1 MLRHVSPILLLVTFG
16 ACAPEQRADAARP
29 NIVLL
34 ISDDQDNA
42 HLGFQG
48 HPLAHSPNIDRLA
61 EAGMIFSTM
70 HTPPRCRPSLAVLL
84 SGRWPHQS
92 GIYANRHG
100 GALDPQGSLPNRLRN
115 AGYATFAGGKYWEQ
129 AAGAMGFDAPAQP
142 DRMFGRAGQDELFAF
157 IDEHAGKQPLFIWWA
172 PALPHTPH
180 DPPMRYQDLID
191 PEKIDVPSWLPQAT
205 LDVFRQYEHM
215 SLAMGAWLDD
225 EIGKLV
231 QKFRSA
237 GLYENTLLLFLID
250 NGWSNGLVA
259 KGSPFEKGI
268 STPLVATWPAR
279 IAPGKRNSAMI
290 ESIDLFPTILEAA
303 GLEVP
308 ESYPGT
314 SLLGALEGE
323 PFQGRRTICGA
334 IYGRGATPGEQPEL
348 DVYALYARTTRW
360 KYIYYLGPVDEGV
373 WSIMKITPLADMIR
387 QRGDEDLF
395 DLAADPL
402 ELDDLAD
409 DASRRALMDGLR
421 AQALTWWRQSGG
433 VPLE

>member
-1 MLRHVSPILLLVTFG
+1 
-16 ACAPEQRADAARP
+16 
-29 NIVLL
+29 
-34 ISDDQDNA
+34 
-42 HLGFQG
+42 
-48 HPLAHSPNIDRLA
+48 
-61 EAGMIFSTM
+61 
-70 HTPPRCRPSLAVLL
+70 
-84 SGRWPHQS
+84 
-92 GIYANRHG
+92 
-100 GALDPQGSLPNRLRN
+100 
-115 AGYATFAGGKYWEQ
+115 
-129 AAGAMGFDAPAQP
+129 MGFDAPAQP

-205 LDVFRQYEHM
+205 PDVFRQYEHM

-231 QKFRSA
+231 QKLRSA

-279 IAPGKRNSAMI
+279 IAPGKRSSAMI

-334 IYGRGATPGEQPEL
+334 IYGRGATPGGQPEL

-387 QRGDEDLF
+387 RRGDEDLF

-409 DASRRALMDGLR
+409 DASRRALMDRLR